1 MYLTK
6 EKLQHINTISHEGKV
21 VLLAT
26 DADGKIW
33 YSVKQDGFEDSY
45 LNTPPDQRTG
55 WESWQELEFPNED
68 DDQSVIDQETAEL
81 TDATNP
87 SVFVLRSRYKTFDQ
101 TAVAPVQLISALGHI
116 YVFRQSKSNTLLVDR
131 FVLDGMTNKL
141 NRKLEVRFKR
151 SRQKHEASKNMK
163 KGASGLT
170 NIDTLD
176 FRDINGN
183 FFYEPT
189 TELSLVNNLQS
200 GWFSVVLVPTN
211 ENDVYRWHIFAY
223 NSQTKK
229 VELTTLLMSEE
240 GLFDAQDYTIFEE
253 SNDNLIPRSLPG
265 IIKRTLDLGTLT
277 VVNGLSATKYDVQ
290 REQQTDDGRQLLRE
304 STKVMLAI
312 PMNAGNVAAFSFAV
326 ASDGT
331 LSQIAPT
338 ATEKIWRN
346 TARQVLLPL
355 NTLDNVKIIGT
366 IAPPPQ
372 GQITRLE
379 QGEEDAVN
387 VVSSTVTNLDATKIN
402 QVKISGTRNYNSFQ
416 QGITKIDDNVFEVT
430 PPSPVLGNW
439 EVIPEEQTGLI
450 FNGAVTGCEITSTGK
465 LRITAF
471 NHGLNTGESLQIV
484 DTRDYNGTY
493 TVNKIDDNT
502 FSLDDIKWQTGTAV
516 NLKMESLKRRGLV
529 FDGVDDKVEFPPE
542 SMPVGNEITVTFWA
556 KGGNS
561 LPKNNF
567 LIYAKGAND
576 ERILNCHLPWSNGIV
591 YFDCGAD
598 GSVFDRINKAAQPS
612 DYKGQWVHWAF
623 TKNAKTGEM
632 KIYRNGT
639 LWHSGTGCKR
649 PLTKTMSLELGGGY
663 DGTVS
668 ELCIWKVARTE
679 AQIRDTMYLQL
690 TGKEVGL
697 MGYWRLG
704 AVVEDGKD
712 RQVLDFSVN
721 GNDAIVY
728 GGAYVSAIS
737 LSRNLPGTTTPA
749 IKYENEEVFAV
760 SEGATYSE
768 EFEFK
773 VTPAVN
779 PNNVDGQNGK
789 IFDIIYKGK
798 NNRSSLDW
806 INITANATEF
816 VDIGG
821 GWYQAKC
828 RFVIPDG
835 VSLVRSFGIGNI
847 KGSWT
852 TLDIRKQTIQLISDV
867 ITEARYTDTVSLT
880 TLADNQLS
888 LEAKATMLGVKE
900 QQEGTILVEKR
911 DLESKIA
918 AIIAQEQ
925 ISSTQLPTL
934 ISAKKTEISNQQALI
949 SKLQN
954 ELNQCQS
961 KYSAEVNN
969 LFNYWCKFISREL
982 DEKWTVHCDPYTEIM
997 AGTDNVSGKY
1007 IDFKFEPVDSGYY
1020 RIVSSYGNRTVKI
1033 PVQSEPIKGDLNA
1046 DTNSPIYHW
1055 KLEKNSEGYWI
1066 IRSRQDNNNL
1076 WDFYSGSSD
1085 RRIGIWPAHYG
1096 WHQQWKIVSLG
1107 RASNNNIAN
1116 AKQALD
1122 NKTIELQR
1130 AQERLVQLQNELK
1143 ILEIPSTD
1151 LAAQK
1156 TQLQNRLQQV
1166 NALLTSVQTEIN
1178 TLNNDFLNGVRT
1190 IQQTPQTMPQ
1200 IAKDGKGL
1208 VTQGALLGFVRPVS
1222 GVNAIETCEG
1232 NVQLSYFDKQGR
1244 MRCTN
1249 YDATA
1254 DSLNTAFEQ
1263 WIPNPLRPCLNFSND
1278 NSIVKL
1284 NQPLSLTADWSIE
1297 AWFCYPLPQTAQWN
1311 TLIRGQNAAQQ
1322 VVVSNDKKLGI
1333 YLTND
1338 PLKQYFYDCGFN
1350 MGALSTGWHHLTVV
1364 GAGNTTR
1371 FYIDGKKVGDTKA
1384 KALVDAQVNL
1394 SADSGNATLK
1404 QKLEDIKQ
1412 ATLKPIGDVYAIGNN
1427 HLAISQPPDYGVM
1440 KFDGSGDYIQTAA
1453 KLPIGDEI
1461 TIEYWFKGTNLQSA
1475 VRQQDG
1481 GGYIVAGWYNQHII
1495 SVDQGTTGISVGANA
1510 TNGSWHHIAMTWKRN
1525 TVNGFV
1531 SYLDGVLVAQRNSVN
1546 VALPAMS
1553 TSVFIGSCN
1562 GGSEFSNGQ
1571 IAEVRIWNK
1580 ARTQA
1585 EIQADMRKRL
1595 SGKEANL
1602 VAYFPLN
1609 KVESGKVL
1617 DLVAGNHGTVFEA
1630 TNVTDQ
1636 TLTLTSLSQGEQFGK
1651 VAEVRIWGMALSD
1664 EEIEANSRTLISG
1677 NESGLLAYYPLNEAI
1692 GTDIRD
1698 NSGNGQH
1705 GTLTNPLW
1713 WVCTA
1718 PMGQPSSDTANN
1730 QVMKFD
1736 GVNDHITLPAM
1747 NINYSQGLSV
1757 EVWVRYNSFKNK
1769 NWSRIIDFGN
1779 GAPAENIIL
1788 ANAGTSNT
1796 LGFFV
1801 NRGTAQ
1807 QNIQVPNFLEV
1818 GKWIHIAVTL
1828 EPSGSCKIYKNGQLI
1843 QSGTCHL
1850 PNNVNRTLNY
1860 IGRSNWAR
1868 NGYFDG
1874 QMAEFRLWNR
1884 VRTEAEIKA
1893 DLNKRLTGQES
1904 GLAIYLPLDGILT
1917 DKVLDY
1923 AGINDGTVTEAT
1935 IVEDMTAPWLSI
1947 GSSVVSV
1954 EYSTI
1959 TIDQTT
1965 GLKTAM
1971 MRRLFASPTLN
1982 GVNLF
1987 PDKPLETLELK
1998 WIGNAQ
2004 FAPTLLGYI
2013 EGAPPVPSENLSLA
2027 DDYNGATSVELTMTE
2042 DVEFNWTRSQD
2053 SGLGSKAE
2061 MFLGGDVEMEAGIG
2075 LATRIGAARAGFK
2088 GELEMSY
2095 NFQNESS
2102 ITSSS
2107 SLSMTDKLE
2116 LRGTFE
2122 DDPKFPHLSNR
2133 FIPKNIG
2140 YALVVSALAD
2150 VFVTRLSRSKKMVG
2164 YQTLPVDG
2172 IPPDVNTITFLM
2184 NPAYSMNGSLDG
2196 MTGSSATSQRF
2207 FKHVPEMRAQYGSLY
2222 PASYYRLQ
2230 EAYNLKRQIEAEDKR
2245 RESYFSNFDV
2255 RSIDE
2260 TSLNRNIDS
2269 GDAPTTI
2276 GVQREEDQ
2284 ATTGETT
2291 DTQASNIQSQ
2301 ATANV
2306 QQQSQAAQ
2314 AKQAEIQNKITNQ
2327 EKQVHA
2333 MASFAGW
2340 QKRMEDIQIR
2350 AGKRNIVNTY
2360 VWDADGGLRT
2370 EAQSFA
2376 NTVEHTIGGSF
2387 AMTAALGFEGAF
2399 KATAAATELTAQAT
2413 VNLTQTMSK
2422 TESRSRGFEL
2432 NIDLS
2437 GMENKGVTDYND
2449 NPIMPGEKVDRYRFM
2464 SFYLEGSTQHFQDF
2478 FNYVVDPEWLRSND
2492 EEARALR
2499 QAQAGKPNKTWRV
2512 LHRVTYVERP
2522 ALMGFGRDIRQFK
2535 VRDENV
2541 GIGKV
2546 IVDVASLQQ
2555 KVDQILEWI
2564 SAQKQ

>member
-1 MYLTK
+1 MLLAQQ
-6 EKLQHINTISHEGKV
+6 KLQHINTIAHEGKV

-33 YSVKQDGFEDSY
+33 YTVKQDGFEDSY
-45 LNTPPDQRTG
+45 LNTPADRRTG
-55 WESWQELEFPNED
+55 WENWQELEFPNEG

-81 TDATNP
+81 TDAANP
-87 SVFVLRSRYKTFDQ
+87 STFVLRSRYKTFDQ
-101 TAVAPVQLISALGHI
+101 TAVAPVQLISALGHV
-116 YVFRQSKSNTLLVDR
+116 YVFRQSKTNTLLVDR

-151 SRQKHEASKNMK
+151 SRQKHEASKNMN
-163 KGASGLT
+163 KGAKGLV

-200 GWFSVVLVPTN
+200 GWFSVVLVPTV

-223 NSQTKK
+223 NSQSKK

-240 GLFDAQDYTIFEE
+240 GLFDVQDYTVFEE

-290 REQQTDDGRQLLRE
+290 REQQTEDGMQLLRE
-304 STKVMLAI
+304 STKVMLTI
-312 PMNAGNVAAFSFAV
+312 PMSTGNVAAFSFSV
-326 ASDGT
+326 AGDGT
-331 LSQIAPT
+331 LSQIATT

-346 TARQVLLPL
+346 TARQILLPL

-366 IAPPPQ
+366 TTPPPQ
-372 GQITRLE
+372 GQIARLE

-387 VVSSTVTNLDATKIN
+387 VVSSTVTNLNPTKIN

-416 QGITKIDDNVFEVT
+416 QGITKIDDHVFEVT

-450 FNGAVTGCEITSTGK
+450 FNGAVTGCEVTSTGK

-471 NHGLNTGESLQIV
+471 NHGLNTGEALQIV

-493 TVNKIDDNT
+493 TVTKIDDKT

-529 FDGVDDKVEFPPE
+529 FDGVDDKVQFPPE

-561 LPKNNF
+561 LPTQNNF
-567 LIYAKGAND
+567 IYANGANN
-576 ERILNCHLPWSNGIV
+576 ERVLNIHLPWVNGTI
-591 YFDCGAD
+591 YFDCGGDAS
-598 GSVFDRINKAAQPS
+598 GFDRIEKAAQPN
-612 DYKGQWVHWAF
+612 DYKGQWVHWAL
-623 TKNAKTGEM
+623 TKNATTGEM
-632 KIYRNGT
+632 KVYRNGT

-649 PLTKTMSLELGGGY
+649 PLLKTVSLVLGGGY

-704 AVVEDGKD
+704 AVAEEDKE
-712 RQVLDFSVN
+712 RRVLDFSVN
-721 GNDAIVY
+721 NNDAVVY
-728 GGAYVSAIS
+728 GGAYVSAVS
-737 LSRNLPGTTTPA
+737 LSRNLPSTTTPA
-749 IKYENEEVFAV
+749 IKYENEELFAV
-760 SEGATYSE
+760 SEGATYAE

-773 VTPAVN
+773 VTPAVD
-779 PNNVDGQNGK
+779 PNNVDGQGGK
-789 IFDIIYKGK
+789 IFAITYKGK

-816 VDIGG
+816 INLGN

-828 RFVIPDG
+828 RFVVPDG
-835 VSLVRSFGIGNI
+835 VSLVRSFGIGNV
-847 KGSWT
+847 KGTWT

-867 ITEARYTDTVSLT
+867 ITEARYTDTVNLT

-888 LEAKATMLGVKE
+888 LEGKVPMLGVKE

-911 DLESKIA
+911 DIESKLA

-925 ISSTQLPTL
+925 ISATQLPIL
-934 ISAKKTEISNQQALI
+934 ISAKKTEITNQQALI
-949 SKLQN
+949 TKLQN
-954 ELNQCQS
+954 ELTQCQNN
-961 KYSAEVNN
+961 YQTQANN
-969 LFNYWCKFISREL
+969 LFNYWCKFVSLWRSSEQ
-982 DEKWTVHCDPYTEIM
+982 WTAHFDPYKEILE
-997 AGTDNVSGKY
+997 GTNNVSGKY
-1007 IDFKFEPVDSGYY
+1007 IDFKFEAVDSGYY
-1020 RIVSSYGNRTVKI
+1020 RIVSIYGNRTLKFS
-1033 PVQSEPIKGDLNA
+1033 VQGEAIKADLNA
-1046 DTNSPIYHW
+1046 DPNSPIYHW
-1055 KLEKNSEGYWI
+1055 KVDQSSQDIWL
-1066 IRSRQDNNNL
+1066 IRTRQDNNMVA
-1076 WDFYSGSSD
+1076 DFYCYSD
-1085 RRIGIWPAHYG
+1085 YRIVIWPYG
-1096 WHQQWKIVSLG
+1096 QGINQQWKIVSLG
-1107 RASNNNIAN
+1107 RPSNNNIAN

-1130 AQERLVQLQNELK
+1130 AQEKLTQLQNELR
-1143 ILEIPSTD
+1143 ILETPTTD

-1166 NALLTSVQTEIN
+1166 NALLTSIQTEIN
-1178 TLNNDFLNGVRT
+1178 TLNTDFLNGVRS

-1200 IAKDGKGL
+1200 IAKDAKGL
-1208 VTQGALLGFVRPVS
+1208 IAQGALLGFVRPAS

-1244 MRCTN
+1244 MRRTN

-1254 DSLNTAFEQ
+1254 DSLNTSFEQ

-1284 NQPLSLTADWSIE
+1284 NQPLSLTSDWSIE
-1297 AWFCYPLPQTAQWN
+1297 AWFCYPLSQTAQWN
-1311 TLIRGQNAAQQ
+1311 TLIRGQNADQHI
-1322 VVVSNDKKLGI
+1322 VVSKDKELGI

-1338 PLKQYFYDCGFN
+1338 PLKQYFYDCGFS
-1350 MGALSTGWHHLTVV
+1350 MGALSVGWHHLTVV
-1364 GAGNTTR
+1364 GDGNTTR
-1371 FYIDGKKVGDTKA
+1371 FYIDGKEVGDTKA

-1427 HLAISQPPDYGVM
+1427 HLAANKPVDYGVVN
-1440 KFDGSGDYIQTAA
+1440 FDGNGDYIQTVA

-1461 TIEYWFKGTNLQSA
+1461 TIEYWFKGTSLQSA

-1481 GGYIVAGWYNQHII
+1481 GSYIVAGWSNQHII
-1495 SVDQGTTGISVGANA
+1495 SVDQGTTGISVGAKA
-1510 TNGSWHHIAMTWKRN
+1510 TDGSWHHIAMTWKRN
-1525 TVNGFV
+1525 TANGFV

-1546 VALPAMS
+1546 AALPAMNA
-1553 TSVFIGSCN
+1553 SVFIGSFN
-1562 GGSEFSNGQ
+1562 GASEFTNGQ

-1585 EIQADMRKRL
+1585 EIQANMNKRL
-1595 SGKEANL
+1595 TGKEANL

-1617 DLVAGNHGTVFEA
+1617 DLVSGNSGTVVNA
-1630 TNVTDQ
+1630 TNVTS
-1636 TLTLTSLSQGEQFGK
+1636 TLALTPPAVMQGEQFGK
-1651 VAEVRIWGMALSD
+1651 VAEVRIWGMALGD

-1677 NESGLLAYYPLNEAI
+1677 NESGLLAYYPLNEAT
-1692 GTDIRD
+1692 GTNIRD
-1698 NSGNGQH
+1698 NSGNGKH
-1705 GTLTNPLW
+1705 GTLTNALW
-1713 WVCTA
+1713 WACAA
-1718 PMGQPSSDTANN
+1718 PMGLPSSDTPNN

-1757 EVWVRYNSFKNK
+1757 EVWVRYNSFKN
-1769 NWSRIIDFGN
+1769 WSRIIDFGS
-1779 GAPAENIIL
+1779 GAGVDNIL
-1788 ANAGTSNT
+1788 LLNPGTNNT
-1796 LGFFV
+1796 LLFQIH
-1801 NRGTAQ
+1801 RGTAN
-1807 QNIQVPNFLEV
+1807 QNIQVPNFLET
-1818 GKWIHIAVTL
+1818 GKWIHIAVTV

-1860 IGRSNWAR
+1860 IGRSNWP
-1868 NGYFDG
+1868 GDGFFDG

-1917 DKVLDY
+1917 NKVLDY

-1935 IVEDMTAPWLSI
+1935 IVEDMTTPWLSI
-1947 GSSVVSV
+1947 GSSVVSA

-1965 GLKTAM
+1965 GQKTAM
-1971 MRRLFASPTLN
+1971 MRRMFASPTLN

-2013 EGAPPVPSENLSLA
+2013 EGAPPVPTENLTLA

-2122 DDPKFPHLSNR
+2122 DDAKFPHLGNR

-2184 NPAYSMNGSLDG
+2184 NPAYTMNGSLDG
-2196 MTGSSATSQRF
+2196 MTGSSATSNRF

-2269 GDAPTTI
+2269 GDAPTSI

-2284 ATTGETT
+2284 ATTGETA

-2306 QQQSQAAQ
+2306 QQQGQAAQ
-2314 AKQAEIQNKITNQ
+2314 AKQAQIQNKITNQ

-2387 AMTAALGFEGAF
+2387 AMMAALGFEGQF

-2422 TESRSRGFEL
+2422 TESRSKGFEL

-2449 NPIMPGEKVDRYRFM
+2449 NPILPGEKVDRYRFM
-2464 SFYLEGSTQHFQDF
+2464 SFYLEGNTQNFQDF

-2546 IVDVASLQQ
+2546 IVDVANLQQ

-2564 SAQKQ
+2564 NSQKQ